1 MKKKE
6 EERNRK
12 KKKQKK
18 EGGGREAGL
27 PEPTHPPKTV
37 HSSSFQTGSV
47 QRSPIQLASSVHV
60 QWTTTAMHLE

>member
-6 EERNRK
+6 EERKRK

-27 PEPTHPPKTV
+27 LEPTHPQTTV
-37 HSSSFQTGSV
+37 QSSSFQTGSV
-47 QRSPIQLASSVHV
+47 QRSPIQFASYVHV